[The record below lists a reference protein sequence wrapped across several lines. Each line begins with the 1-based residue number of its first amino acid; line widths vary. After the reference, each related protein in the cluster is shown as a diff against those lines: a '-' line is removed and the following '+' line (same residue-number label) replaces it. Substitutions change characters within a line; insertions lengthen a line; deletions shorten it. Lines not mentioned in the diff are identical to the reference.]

1 MLAVLLEAP
10 PSGQQQPPP
19 NPSLAAALAAVPKA
33 PGDSGP
39 CSSPVNPADLL
50 PAGPDLQQYVAY
62 RGSLTTPPCSEGVD
76 WLVWTRPVSVPQQQL
91 QDFKAFAGM
100 NARPLQPLNQRA
112 LATNCLAA
120 V

>member
-1 MLAVLLEAP
+1 
-10 PSGQQQPPP
+10 
-19 NPSLAAALAAVPKA
+19 
-33 PGDSGP
+33 
-39 CSSPVNPADLL
+39 
-50 PAGPDLQQYVAY
+50 
-62 RGSLTTPPCSEGVD
+62 
-76 WLVWTRPVSVPQQQL
+76 VPQQQL